1 MPMKVDRLSM
11 SESLEARVP
20 LPGCAA
26 VLDEIGAHRFLAGLE
41 STRRDLTSCV
51 WKLLALS
58 L

>member
-1 MPMKVDRLSM
+1 MKVDRLSM